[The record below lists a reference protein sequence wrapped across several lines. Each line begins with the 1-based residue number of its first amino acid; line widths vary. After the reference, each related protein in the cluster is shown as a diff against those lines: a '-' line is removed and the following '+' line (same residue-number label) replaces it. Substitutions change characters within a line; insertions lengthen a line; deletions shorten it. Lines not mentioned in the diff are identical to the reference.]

1 VVAALTSTFIGVFLA
16 FGGTI
21 ACYIVVN
28 GMIAR
33 EHPRVTKAA
42 SLLELAGIGRP
53 VDVVATAIFA
63 TGALLWFFTV
73 LVAHL
78 SLVPELLALP
88 LFEAAVFYA
97 ASFWIKRRVAQRR
110 SRFLDQLE
118 MALRLMSGGV
128 RIGLSLPQA
137 MAHIIEEMTDPARL
151 EFRRVVTQT
160 RVGVS
165 MPDALDSLA
174 ERMAGNETLML
185 ARVIRVQ
192 RQTGGSLSL
201 ILDHLAETIKERR
214 QIQRKISALT
224 AEGRIGA
231 LVLEALPVGVG
242 FFVLVMEPPMGKA
255 LMSTLIGHAVLA
267 VAVAL
272 ELMAIYSLNKM
283 LKVNV

>member
-1 VVAALTSTFIGVFLA
+1 MVAALFSTFVAVFLA

-21 ACYIVVN
+21 ACYIVANAMVE
-28 GMIAR
+28 R
-33 EHPRVTKAA
+33 EDPRAVKAA
-42 SLLELAGIGRP
+42 ALLELADIGRP
-53 VDVVATAIFA
+53 VDVVAAAIFA
-63 TGALLWFFTV
+63 AGALLWLLTV
-73 LVAHL
+73 LMMRL

-88 LFEAAVFYA
+88 VFEAAAFWGT
-97 ASFWIKRRVAQRR
+97 SFWVKRRVAKRR
-110 SRFLDQLE
+110 SRFMDQLE

-137 MAHIIEEMTDPARL
+137 MAHIIEEMTEPARL

-214 QIQRKISALT
+214 QIQRKITALT

-255 LMSTLIGHAVLA
+255 LMNTLIGHVVLA
-267 VAVAL
+267 VAAAL
-272 ELMAIYSLNKM
+272 EFMAIFTLNKM

>member
-1 VVAALTSTFIGVFLA
+1 MVGALASIAIALFLA
-16 FGGTI
+16 VGGSI
-21 ACYIVVN
+21 ACYMLVN
-28 GMIAR
+28 AMASR
-33 EHPRVTKAA
+33 EHPRIVKAA
-42 SLLELAGIGRP
+42 SLLELAGINRP
-53 VDVVATAIFA
+53 VDVTATAIFGIA
-63 TGALLWFFTV
+63 AFLWFLTTIV
-73 LVAHL
+73 TRMGV
-78 SLVPELLALP
+78 VTEIITLP
-88 LFEAAVFYA
+88 IFLGAMFFA
-97 ASFWIKRRVAQRR
+97 ASFFINRKVNKRRA
-110 SRFLDQLE
+110 SFMDQLE

-137 MAHIIEEMTDPARL
+137 MTHITEEMTDPARL
-151 EFRRVVTQT
+151 EFRRVITQT

-165 MPDALDSLA
+165 TPDALDSLA

-192 RQTGGSLSL
+192 RQTGGSLST

-242 FFVLVMEPPMGKA
+242 FFVVVMERPMGAA
-255 LMSTLIGHAVLA
+255 LMGTLIGHLVLA
-267 VAVAL
+267 WAATL
-272 ELMAIYSLNKM
+272 EFMAIYFLNRM